1 MQLNKLF
8 ILTYEQ
14 IIFFSRAESE
24 DWTLNHIKK
33 LVILRVKK
41 RFSLLFITVKKLFTY

>member
-14 IIFFSRAESE
+14 IIFLSRAESE

-33 LVILRVKK
+33 PVVLRAQK
-41 RFSLLFITVKKLFTY
+41 RFFIVYNSEKTLHL